1 MRDIAYFL
9 TNSIPTELR
18 REQEQA
24 LIARYCAGLAER
36 GVELDAATAWEQYRL
51 FAIYSWSGCTS
62 TASVGSRWQP
72 FEIAHTA
79 MVRTTAAIDD
89 LDSLGLLVERIGA
102 G

>member
-1 MRDIAYFL
+1 M

-18 REQEQA
+18 RAEEQA

-36 GVELDAATAWEQYRL
+36 GVTLDPATAWEHYRL
-51 FAIYSWSGCTS
+51 FAIYSWSGCTA

-89 LDSLGLLVERIGA
+89 LDSLGLLTERLGA
-102 G
+102 R